1 MVVGIALGR
10 SSLDVVIIFLVVL
23 VDLVF
28 TVLFFFVGG
37 G

>member
-1 MVVGIALGR
+1 VT
-10 SSLDVVIIFLVVL
+10 SIFLVVL

-28 TVLFFFVGG
+28 TAVFYVTGG